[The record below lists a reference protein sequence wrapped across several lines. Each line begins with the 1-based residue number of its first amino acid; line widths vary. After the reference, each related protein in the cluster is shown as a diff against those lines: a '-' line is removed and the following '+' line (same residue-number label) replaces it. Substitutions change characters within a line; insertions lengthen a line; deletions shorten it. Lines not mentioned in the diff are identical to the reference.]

1 VCLDFSTICDISD
14 FIRFAFHLSLSL
26 FVNLFSSMMDKS
38 LLKWFVVVVAGLAAV
53 AWAAEEHSD
62 PKEHKREG
70 GKSKPARIL
79 KIKRCLKQFQT
90 H

>member
-1 VCLDFSTICDISD
+1 VCLDFSTICDISY
-14 FIRFAFHLSLSL
+14 FIRFAFHLSL

-38 LLKWFVVVVAGLAAV
+38 LLKWFVVVAGLAAV

-70 GKSKPARIL
+70 GKSKPAHIL
-79 KIKRCLKQFQT
+79 KIKRYLKQLQT
-90 H
+90 I